1 MAPLERVNEESPA
14 AGAPG
19 EDEHDESP
27 APDKVPVAVAGD
39 EPLVATE
46 ADKVPETVADEP
58 PAPVAVAD
66 EAPVAVANE
75 VAVAVADEAP
85 VTVADD
91 VPVAVADEVSVPGR
105 RVTPAHRE
113 RLEKTAVVADGCD
126 GRGRG

>member
-14 AGAPG
+14 AGAPQ

-66 EAPVAVANE
+66 EAPVAAT
-75 VAVAVADEAP
+75 VADEE
-85 VTVADD
+85 
-91 VPVAVADEVSVPGR
+91 PVAVADEVSVPGR
-105 RVTPAHRE
+105 RVTPSQRE
-113 RLEKTAVVADGCD
+113 RLGKTAVAADGCG